1 MFVESDLILK
11 PDGSVYHLGLV
22 PADLA
27 DTVITV
33 GDPERVPLISRHFEK
48 IELQKSRREFVTHTG
63 FYKGKRLTVISTG
76 IGTDNIE
83 IVMNELD
90 ALVNIDLEKRQVK
103 NTHKSLNIIRIGTSG
118 ALQKEIPLDSHLIS
132 ESGLGLDSTLL
143 FYQLEAPEQYETIAQ
158 AFQIATDLPFLP
170 YIAQASEKLLVHFG
184 KEMAKGNTLTCSGFY
199 AAQGRSLRYKS
210 LMPHFFQ
217 KLQQFYFNDFRISNL
232 EMETSALYAFGKIF
246 GHEMLSLNAIVANRA
261 DQKFSSEPEK
271 TVQSLIIKTLDLCVN
286 L

>member
-33 GDPERVPLISRHFEK
+33 GDPERVPLISKYFEK
-48 IELQKSRREFVTHTG
+48 IEVQKSKREFVTHTG
-63 FYKGKRLTVISTG
+63 TYKGKRLTVVSTG

-90 ALVNIDLEKRQVK
+90 ALVNIDLEKRQAK
-103 NTHKSLNIIRIGTSG
+103 TTHKSLNIIRIGTSG
-118 ALQKEIPLDSHLIS
+118 ALQKDIPLDSHLLS

-143 FYQLEAPEQYETIAQ
+143 FYDLPSTTQDELIAHD
-158 AFQIATDLPFLP
+158 FKISTDLKFVP
-170 YIAQASEKLLVHFG
+170 YLVWASEKLTKHFG
-184 KEMAKGNTLTCSGFY
+184 KDMQKGNTLTCSGFY

-210 LMPHFFQ
+210 SMPLFFEKIQ
-217 KLQQFYFNDFRISNL
+217 DFEHKDFRISNL

-261 DQKFSSEPEK
+261 DQKFSTEPEK
-271 TVQSLIIKTLDLCVN
+271 TIQSLILKTLDLCVS